1 MKSGS
6 ISISQFIAILMLS
19 TGLMNHVII
28 IPSLLDAA
36 KRDAWLSVLL
46 TGVIMILW
54 AALLYVIIRRI
65 NKQHL
70 VHYLMER
77 IPPIVVYALVGVI
90 CIYLFLIF
98 SITVNDTINWIKL
111 SFSPRI
117 PIFVLSLLLTTICC
131 INALLGV
138 QSISNIATILLPFVI
153 LLGIFA
159 ALATVPHKD
168 YSLIKPIL
176 EYGMQPVWNGVLYA
190 GAGFSELV
198 MLLFIQ
204 HKIKSKISYPM
215 LLLLIFILVGLT
227 IGPLMGSIVEFGPD
241 HAAKLRYPAYEEWR
255 LITIGH
261 YVEHLDFLSI
271 YQWFSGAFI
280 RISLS
285 LFIILEILCLKHA
298 KQRII
303 ALSIILIMN
312 IVLNLL
318 PISNILFLFF
328 MKQVLPIFFYGVI
341 LFTIVLSLIIAL
353 PKRERGLADD

>member
-28 IPSLLDAA
+28 IPTLLDAA
-36 KRDAWLSVLL
+36 KRDAWLSVIV
-46 TGVIMILW
+46 TGAIMLVW

-70 VHYLMER
+70 IHYLMER
-77 IPPIVVYALVGVI
+77 IPPIMVYALVGLI

-131 INALLGV
+131 INALLGI
-138 QSISNIATILLPFVI
+138 QSISNIASVLLPFVI

-159 ALATVPHKD
+159 ALSTVPHKD

-190 GAGFSELV
+190 GAGFSELIF
-198 MLLFIQ
+198 LLFIQ

-215 LLLLIFILVGLT
+215 IMLFIFILVGLT
-227 IGPLMGSIVEFGPD
+227 IGPLMGSIVEFGAE

-261 YVEHLDFLSI
+261 YIEHLDFLSI

-285 LFIILEILCLKHA
+285 LFLILEILCLKNT
-298 KQRII
+298 KQRFIVI
-303 ALSIILIMN
+303 AVILIMDL
-312 IVLNLL
+312 VLNLM
-318 PISNILFLFF
+318 PVSSMLFLLFL
-328 MKQVLPIFFYGVI
+328 KQILPIFFFGVI
-341 LFTIVLSLIIAL
+341 LFTVVLSLMILL